1 MVSYF
6 DLPLHENISYLPIF
20 LYSLSSMSAGLYV
33 FSSSFICSILS
44 VFIASLV
51 ERFSFTESIFL
62 HRKSPLKHLCSKGR
76 ILRVTTLI
84 YHSSYSVTG
93 TTRRILLNISDVL
106 LQSYL
111 PTNFLE
117 RPFSLWIFLSG
128 SSFMVLLFFLAFML
142 LN

>member
-1 MVSYF
+1 MVSYC

-20 LYSLSSMSAGLYV
+20 CSLSSISAGLYV

>member
-1 MVSYF
+1 MQDSCNC
-6 DLPLHENISYLPIF
+6 NIITE
-20 LYSLSSMSAGLYV
+20 LYV

-93 TTRRILLNISDVL
+93 TTRHILLNISDVL

>member
-1 MVSYF
+1 MVSYC
-6 DLPLHENISYLPIF
+6 DLPLHENISYL
-20 LYSLSSMSAGLYV
+20 LYSLSSISAGLYV